1 MIIVIVQILFFF
13 YRKAEKIVDLN
24 QQQWNHLTN
33 RHESGAMPLQ
43 EIIAPFET
51 NPNVEIELQMG
62 TCSIKICGVLDAVI
76 SAYDHVTN
84 QLHKD
89 LHVQNR

>member
-1 MIIVIVQILFFF
+1 
-13 YRKAEKIVDLN
+13 VDLN

-33 RHESGAMPLQ
+33 KSGTMPLQ

-51 NPNVEIELQMG
+51 NQNVKIELQVG
-62 TCSIKICGVLDAVI
+62 TCSIKIYGVPDAVI
-76 SAYDHVTN
+76 SAYDHITN

-89 LHVQNR
+89 IHVQNR